1 MLRFSSVSVKN
12 IALCTKGECV
22 KEALFNKQN
31 NLRPKLKQY
40 LNNVDEYD
48 YIIVAGP
55 IYFGEYPYEIYSLLD
70 NLNLENKIIKPLVTH
85 E

>member
-1 MLRFSSVSVKN
+1 MLLFSSRYKS
-12 IALCTKGECV
+12 IRTYECV

-70 NLNLENKIIKPLVTH
+70 NLNLENKIIKPLFTH
-85 E
+85 K